1 MKVAIAGAGNVGT
14 YIAADLKEAGHDVM
28 LIEQNPDLV
37 ARLRKG
43 LDVNWVIADACEV
56 ASLHAAGLAEV
67 DVVVAAT
74 GDDEDNL
81 VISLLAKQE
90 FAVPRVVARVNH
102 PANQWLFNETWGVD
116 VSVSTPHLLTALVEE
131 AVSVGSLVRLLQ
143 FQDARLV
150 EVTLADI
157 SPAVDTRISD
167 MGVPRD
173 ATIVAI
179 VRDRHVIVPRG
190 ETTMQA
196 GDEVLV
202 LVTPESEE
210 AVKTL
215 LVGAPRAPSAPS
227 DSETGNPASGIP
239 ASGIPDD
246 GLSMS

>member
-1 MKVAIAGAGNVGT
+1 MKAGAMKVAIAGAGNVGT
-14 YIAADLKEAGHDVM
+14 YIAGDLKDAGHEVM
-28 LIEQNPDLV
+28 VIEQNPDLV
-37 ARLRKG
+37 ARLRKN
-43 LDVNWVIADACEV
+43 LDVQVGRSPTPARCS
-56 ASLHAAGLAEV
+56 SLHAAGLAEV

-150 EVTLADI
+150 EVTLAEN
-157 SPAVDTRISD
+157 SPAVAMPISE

-190 ETTMQA
+190 ETVMQA

-202 LVTPESEE
+202 LVTPETEE

-215 LVGAPRAPSAPS
+215 LVGSAG
-227 DSETGNPASGIP
+227 TTITAASGLIENDEP
-239 ASGIPDD
+239 SSG
-246 GLSMS
+246 G